1 MALATLARRATGSA
15 GRFACHAVQRSAQR
29 VLEFARSPKFGWG
42 ERAFKMLAQPTQKRV
57 LPLRGSGRNH
67 TGVVGLLVDFCNSEI
82 VAFDDISRRFR
93 YSLAAGGGE
102 RRLLALIN

>member
-1 MALATLARRATGSA
+1 
-15 GRFACHAVQRSAQR
+15 
-29 VLEFARSPKFGWG
+29 
-42 ERAFKMLAQPTQKRV
+42 MLAQPTQKRV

-102 RRLLALIN
+102 RRLLALINRMKTFGQVLREAQKKAGVTHLRQPKRQATEGAHTGR